1 MGLFSFSNS
10 CSSSLSLNTDFFEH
24 LNEARLARLRHMVV
38 MAVIGVAQERMSC
51 VPLRVIY
58 AVEMLL
64 LGIGQF
70 APLVLVNSTSIY

>member
-1 MGLFSFSNS
+1 
-10 CSSSLSLNTDFFEH
+10 
-24 LNEARLARLRHMVV
+24 MVV